1 MKILIIE
8 DDKDLAGSIAFCL
21 EKEGYLVTMC
31 HDGEEGLY
39 YMQEDLQGP
48 GDPRPNAPR
57 PGRDLRAPRSQSRRR
72 YHPGYFFLT
81 ASGSFRTKSTGW
93 TAARTTTW

>member
-1 MKILIIE
+1 MTRIWPEALPSAWK
-8 DDKDLAGSIAFCL
+8 
-21 EKEGYLVTMC
+21 KEGYLVTMC

-39 YMQEDLQGP
+39 YMQEDLQDLVILDRMLP
-48 GDPRPNAPR
+48 GLD
-57 PGRDLRAPRSQSRRR
+57 GISVLRAARAAGVTTPVI
-72 YHPGYFFLT
+72 FLT